1 MPISRKKLYFI
12 LIIACLA
19 GYVWLYFNLT
29 ENLTG
34 NTNEIG
40 VCLIKHVTNIPCPS
54 CGSTRS
60 VLSLFHGNLKQ
71 AIYWNPIG
79 ILLVLIMIIVPI
91 WIIYDYFTNKETLLK
106 AYLKTET
113 ILKNKKIA
121 LPLIMMV
128 MINWIWNI
136 IKGL

>member
-29 ENLTG
+29 ENLTA

-60 VLSLFHGNLKQ
+60 VLSLFHGNFKQ
-71 AIYWNPIG
+71 AIYWNPLG

-91 WIIYDYFTNKETLLK
+91 WIIFDYFAKKETLLK

-113 ILKNKKIA
+113 FLKNKKIA
-121 LPLIMMV
+121 LPLIMMM